1 VNIGTGQ
8 GASAVHLLSTI
19 ERHLRRTGVPP
30 TRFGREAVGDPRFV
44 MDLRRGR
51 EPRPSTIE
59 RVVAYLSAQDGG
71 R

>member
-1 VNIGTGQ
+1 M
-8 GASAVHLLSTI
+8 HLLSTI
-19 ERHLRRTGVPP
+19 ERYLRRTGLPP

-51 EPRPSTIE
+51 EPRPCTID
-59 RVVAYLSAQDGG
+59 RVVAYIAAHDPAAQDAA

>member
-1 VNIGTGQ
+1 
-8 GASAVHLLSTI
+8 VHLLSTI

-59 RVVAYLSAQDGG
+59 RVVAYLSTQDAG

>member
-1 VNIGTGQ
+1 
-8 GASAVHLLSTI
+8 VHLLSTI
-19 ERHLRRTGVPP
+19 ERHLRRTGIPP

-51 EPRPSTIE
+51 EPRPRTIA
-59 RVVAYLSAQDGG
+59 RVVAYLSAQEPA